1 LTRSAK
7 LGRTDGTR
15 ERLNE
20 ALKALILAKEIEKPG
35 VRRSNIGGWYSDDDL
50 FSWPDRAVE
59 VLEEGP

>member
-35 VRRSNIGGWYSDDDL
+35 VRRSNIGGWHSDDDL
-50 FSWPDRAVE
+50 FS
-59 VLEEGP
+59 